1 MGYQKIINSNQQTK
15 FWTKNW
21 IEINDDARG
30 TYSTNSQSKFKTLIL
45 KSSLSDYSDT
55 YTILSGTLQ
64 SRHK

>member
-1 MGYQKIINSNQQTK
+1 MWYQKIINSNQQTK

-55 YTILSGTLQ
+55 YTLLRGTLQ